1 MSAQARLFS
10 KPDESRRIQGGT
22 SLRILNH
29 LPRCSEHLDVMLWSP
44 NPAFDWA
51 PYVILVEVFAQ
62 FGLELDTQ
70 PDERMDKAT
79 KEAVLK
85 SESIASQLDLIF
97 AATGRPQTIKIKLE
111 IAAAIRRSQH
121 LSRFPRRLRGAA

>member
-1 MSAQARLFS
+1 
-10 KPDESRRIQGGT
+10 
-22 SLRILNH
+22 
-29 LPRCSEHLDVMLWSP
+29 MLWSP

-62 FGLELDTQ
+62 FGLKLDTQ

-97 AATGRPQTIKIKLE
+97 AATGRFKTIKIKLE